1 MKKVTSLLTVAMLLI
16 VMLCSFSSAEAIDPK
31 YSATAEFNS
40 EELILSGNV
49 SHQPGTAEIERVY
62 VRITYFMAD
71 GSFTVVPAVVTE
83 EGNFES
89 MISGNVL
96 HISVQVINSARIVPG
111 TYIRYGG
118 TEFDVQ

>member
-1 MKKVTSLLTVAMLLI
+1 MKKVISLLTVAMLLI

-40 EELILSGNV
+40 DELILSGNV

>member
-1 MKKVTSLLTVAMLLI
+1 MKKVISLLTVAMLLI
-16 VMLCSFSSAEAIDPK
+16 VMLCSFSSAETVDPK

>member
-1 MKKVTSLLTVAMLLI
+1 MKKVISLLTVAMLLI
-16 VMLCSFSSAEAIDPK
+16 VMLCSFSSAETVDPK

-40 EELILSGNV
+40 DELILSGNV
-49 SHQPGTAEIERVY
+49 SHQAGTAEIERVY

>member
-1 MKKVTSLLTVAMLLI
+1 MKKVISLLTVAMLLI

-49 SHQPGTAEIERVY
+49 SHQPGTAEIVRVY